1 MAPRLDEPGI
11 TDEAYV
17 LRALLDKWVTTTDG
31 RERPRSDSLTD
42 SNHENSL
49 FVEGE
54 ISVDELRQLT
64 GLTRVAR
71 VPVRLLRAAG
81 YLIERRPDE
90 APDGCTRPESHVVCG
105 PPEAM
110 GKKQYER
117 AARSIVTS
125 LEIEML

>member
-11 TDEAYV
+11 ADEVYV
-17 LRALLDKWVTTTDG
+17 LRALHDRWVTTNGG
-31 RERPRSDSLTD
+31 RERPSSDSFTD
-42 SNHENSL
+42 SNHENSV

-90 APDGCTRPESHVVCG
+90 APSGCTHPDAHVVCG

-117 AARSIVTS
+117 AARRIATS
-125 LEIEML
+125 LEIEIL